1 MCVCPCVCPC
11 VCVLLL
17 LLLLQVGLI
26 KSLQSLV
33 WLADVASNDVI
44 PRGYDLSIPQVHA
57 LSSPYLGPI

>member
-1 MCVCPCVCPC
+1 VL
-11 VCVLLL
+11 LLL